1 MPTFERDGIPL
12 FYELSGKPE
21 NPAVVLLHGFTSDH
35 RAWRQLSEVL
45 ATGFRV
51 IAPDLRGHGASDAP
65 EDLDAY
71 SIETYADDLAG
82 LLEHLDVAETS
93 MVGCSFGGMIALEYG
108 VRHPETLSALVLTDT
123 SPAYEHRKYAEAF
136 SRREARM
143 RENETIAERMGM
155 ESLAKTVTE
164 HVSDTFL
171 ADSLR
176 KRFAG
181 ISRDGF
187 LGAAKTRRERRD
199 VSGLLRANLTM
210 PVLLCAGQ
218 DDPVF
223 SALRVMADELPEAR
237 VVEFEDCGHGVP
249 FIKPGEFSGVLGEF
263 LGDVRAGHA
272 IAGHRTV

>member
-1 MPTFERDGIPL
+1 MPTFQRDGVSL
-12 FYELSGKPE
+12 FYELSGKRE
-21 NPAVVLLHGFTSDH
+21 SPAVVLLHGFTSDH
-35 RAWRQLSEVL
+35 RAWHQLSEVL
-45 ATGFRV
+45 ATSFCV

-65 EDLDAY
+65 AELEAY

-82 LLEHLDVAETS
+82 LLAHLEVAETS
-93 MVGCSFGGMIALEYG
+93 LVGCSFGGMIALEYG

-123 SPAYEHRKYAEAF
+123 SPAYEHPKYAEAF
-136 SRREARM
+136 SQREARM
-143 RENETIAERMGM
+143 SENEAIAERMGM
-155 ESLAKTVTE
+155 ESLAKMATE
-164 HVSDTFL
+164 KVSDIFL
-171 ADSLR
+171 AESLR
-176 KRFAG
+176 KRYAG

-199 VSGLLRANLTM
+199 VSGLLRSNLTM

-218 DDPVF
+218 EDPVF
-223 SALRVMADELPEAR
+223 SALRVMADELPDAR

-272 IAGHRTV
+272 IAGNRTV